1 MPTRYALPSG
11 ECSMFLPKST
21 KCGAPIFTG
30 PMNFAGSGKSGFS
43 GESGEG
49 VHVLP

>member
-1 MPTRYALPSG
+1 
-11 ECSMFLPKST
+11 MFLPKST
-21 KCGAPIFTG
+21 KCGAPIFTA
-30 PMNFAGSGKSGFS
+30 PQRFAGSGKSGRS